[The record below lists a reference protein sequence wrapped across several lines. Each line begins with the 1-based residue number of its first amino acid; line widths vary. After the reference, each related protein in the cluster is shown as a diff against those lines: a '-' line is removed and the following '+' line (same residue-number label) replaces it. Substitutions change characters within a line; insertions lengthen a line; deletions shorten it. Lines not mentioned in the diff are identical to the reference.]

1 VAAGLEDGS
10 VKIWRVGESAI
21 PQTLTGHT
29 GVVDRLVFNIDGRIL
44 ASGARDQTVKLWRV
58 E

>member
-1 VAAGLEDGS
+1 

-29 GVVDRLVFNIDGRIL
+29 GAVDRLVFNIDGRIL